1 MTMHTTLLRRR
12 RDGGQALVLMA
23 LALVGL
29 LAMAGLIVDGG
40 NAWSQQRLTQNGTD
54 AASEAGAVVLA
65 QVLVESRAGI
75 TPKTDTDVHDAV
87 ATSATHNGIAVPHA
101 YYTDYQGNLL
111 TSDGVVTSDP
121 ASAAKVGVVGTIPPK
136 AQGVRALGQKSFRTY
151 LAGVVGIN
159 SFAAGASATT
169 VAGGLTGTTPGTVL
183 PITFPVV
190 VSTCAGTNS
199 LQPGTS
205 DWPIVSPPETTSLSN
220 ESIVPLCQNAPGAV
234 GWLDFGCGTLSY
246 QISHPCNV
254 AFTIPDWIQTTPGN
268 PNNVDSEM
276 NVYDGRIIFLPLFDG
291 TCKTSPP
298 GTLLGD
304 CPAGQEGVGNNTY
317 YHIPYFVGFLL
328 DHAYIQGNNHPECN
342 TTPGAPPVG
351 GNGSTGCLKGWFV
364 QLVVKGPVGQGA
376 GTNIAG
382 AIGVQLIK

>member
-1 MTMHTTLLRRR
+1 MTMHTTLRRRR

-75 TPKTDTDVHDAV
+75 TTKTDADVHDAV

-111 TSDGVVTSDP
+111 TSTGVVTSDP
-121 ASAAKVGVVGTIPPK
+121 GSAAEVGFVGTIPPK
-136 AQGVRALGQKSFRTY
+136 AQGVQAIGQKSFRTY

-159 SFAAGASATT
+159 SFGAGASATT
-169 VAGGLTGTTPGTVL
+169 VAGGLTGVTPNSVL
-183 PITFPVV
+183 PVTFPVA
-190 VSTCAGTNS
+190 VSTCDNTNS
-199 LQPGTS
+199 LKPGTS
-205 DWPIVSPPETTSLSN
+205 PWLIVSKDTATAFN
-220 ESIVPLCQNAPGAV
+220 EVIVPLCQNGPGAV
-234 GWLDFGCGTLSY
+234 GWLNFGCGTLSY

-276 NVYDGRIIFLPLFDG
+276 NAYDGRIIFLPLFDG
-291 TCKTSPP
+291 TCKTAPP
-298 GTLLGD
+298 GNAVGD
-304 CPAGQEGVGNNTY
+304 CTTGEGVGNNTY

-328 DHAYIQGNNHPECN
+328 RPCLHTGHP
-342 TTPGAPPVG
+342 TARASAVTAAPV
-351 GNGSTGCLKGWFV
+351 
-364 QLVVKGPVGQGA
+364 A
-376 GTNIAG
+376 
-382 AIGVQLIK
+382 

>member
-1 MTMHTTLLRRR
+1 MTMLTTLHRRR
-12 RDGGQALVLMA
+12 RDGGQALVLTA

-65 QVLVESRAGI
+65 QVLVETRAGI
-75 TPKTDTDVHDAV
+75 TPKTGADVNDAV

-111 TSDGVVTSDP
+111 TSLGVVTTDP
-121 ASAAKVGVVGTIPPK
+121 ANAAEVGPVTPIPPK
-136 AQGVRALGQKSFRTY
+136 AQGVRAIGQKSFQTY
-151 LAGVVGIN
+151 LSGIVGIN
-159 SFAAGASATT
+159 SLGAGAAATT
-169 VAGGLTGTTPGTVL
+169 VAGRLTGITPGVVL
-183 PITFPVV
+183 PVTFPVV
-190 VSTCAGTNS
+190 VSTCANTNS
-199 LQPGTS
+199 LQPGNS
-205 DWPIVSPPETTSLSN
+205 PWPIVSPPETTSVSN
-220 ESIVPLCQNAPGAV
+220 EAIVPLCQNGPGAV
-234 GWLDFGCGTLSY
+234 GWLDFGCGTLSQ

-254 AFTIPDWIQTTPGN
+254 AFNIPTWIQTTPGN

-276 NVYDGRIIFLPLFDG
+276 NAYNGRIIFLPLFDG

-298 GTLLGD
+298 GTALGD
-304 CPAGQEGVGNNTY
+304 CTTGQGVGSNTY

-342 TTPGAPPVG
+342 LTPGGPPVG

-364 QLVVKGPVGQGA
+364 QIVLQGPVGEGA
-376 GTNIAG
+376 GTNLAG
-382 AIGVQLIK
+382 AVGIQLIK

>member
-29 LAMAGLIVDGG
+29 LAMAGLIIDGG

-65 QVLVESRAGI
+65 RVLVETRAGI

-87 ATSATHNGIAVPHA
+87 ATSATHNGIDVPLA

-121 ASAAKVGVVGTIPPK
+121 GSAAKVGVVGTIPPN
-136 AQGVRALGQKSFRTY
+136 AQGVQAIGQKSFRTY

-159 SFAAGASATT
+159 SFGAGASATT
-169 VAGGLTGTTPGTVL
+169 VAGGLTGVTPNSVL
-183 PITFPVV
+183 PVTFPVA
-190 VSTCAGTNS
+190 VSTCDNTSS
-199 LQPGTS
+199 LKPGTS
-205 DWPIVSPPETTSLSN
+205 PLWPIVSKDTATPAN
-220 ESIVPLCQNAPGAV
+220 EVIVPLCQNGPGAV

-268 PNNVDSEM
+268 PNTVDSEM
-276 NVYDGRIIFLPLFDG
+276 NAYHLQKIMLPLFDG
-291 TCKTSPP
+291 TCKTAPP

-328 DHAYIQGNNHPECN
+328 DHAYIQGNNHPEC
-342 TTPGAPPVG
+342 G

-364 QLVVKGPVGQGA
+364 QLVLQGPVGQGA
-376 GTNIAG
+376 GTNLAG
-382 AIGVQLIK
+382 AIGIQLIK